1 MNQLSWLLYAADV
14 VDSLNATAAI
24 VFVSTVVAT
33 LFAAVLASA
42 HVVDHEEE
50 NSRRWA
56 GIAKRCGLTALCI
69 ALATAPIPSKDTIY
83 AIAVSE
89 MGEQALATPL
99 AGKATKALEAWL
111 GKQIAGD
118 EKEGK

>member
-14 VDSLNATAAI
+14 ASSINFA
-24 VFVSTVVAT
+24 
-33 LFAAVLASA
+33 FAAVFIICLIVTVICFLGTFEA
-42 HVVDHEEE
+42 DQQE
-50 NSRRWA
+50 WA
-56 GIAKRCGLTALCI
+56 WPVFKRFGLYTFLFFLVA
-69 ALATAPIPSKDTIY
+69 APIPSKDTIY

-111 GKQIAGD
+111 DKQIAGD
-118 EKEGK
+118 DETEDK

>member
-14 VDSLNATAAI
+14 ASSINFA
-24 VFVSTVVAT
+24 
-33 LFAAVLASA
+33 FAAVFIACLIVTVICFLGTLEAN
-42 HVVDHEEE
+42 ERE
-50 NSRRWA
+50 WA
-56 GIAKRCGLTALCI
+56 CPLFRHFGLYTL
-69 ALATAPIPSKDTIY
+69 LVFLVSAPIPSKDTIY

-111 GKQIAGD
+111 DKQIAGD
-118 EKEGK
+118 DEKEGK

>member
-14 VDSLNATAAI
+14 VDKVNVTAAI
-24 VFVSTVVAT
+24 VFVPTVLAT
-33 LFAAVLASA
+33 IFAAVVSSA
-42 HVVDHEEE
+42 HVVDYDEE
-50 NSRRWA
+50 NGSRWA

-69 ALATAPIPSKDTIY
+69 ALVTAPIPSKDTIY

-111 GKQIAGD
+111 DKQIAGD
-118 EKEGK
+118 EKEDK